1 MQTVWELSHCL
12 EIGVVWEPLVS
23 TNRSGVGADR
33 LGTVWTRLGT
43 VWNLS
48 HCLEIG
54 VVWEPQVSTNH
65 SGVGAGCLGTESLL

>member
-33 LGTVWTRLGT
+33 LGTVWEPFG
-43 VWNLS
+43 N
-48 HCLEIG
+48 CLE
-54 VVWEPQVSTNH
+54 P
-65 SGVGAGCLGTESLL
+65 ESLP